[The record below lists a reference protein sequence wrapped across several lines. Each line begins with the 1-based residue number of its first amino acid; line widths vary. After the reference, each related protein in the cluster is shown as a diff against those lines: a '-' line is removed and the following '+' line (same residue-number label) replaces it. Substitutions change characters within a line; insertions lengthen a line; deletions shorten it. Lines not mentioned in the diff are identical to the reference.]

1 MLTSAPIDESV
12 LAGVRAR
19 RRNSHFQLWLL
30 RRPSAPPMHLP
41 GRPAWLHWLGGE
53 LAADSGSVDV
63 KARRQSDST
72 AEGAHDVQAFASAH
86 RPFREEPATFNQRI
100 GRHFDIGPKVHAV
113 EHEFGCPGPQISI
126 EHLFA
131 ERGADHRAIRCSG
144 DHFQRPIRGG
154 SHRGHW
160 VASQL
165 PYCLS
170 FALGEVLG
178 QYVVRPG

>member
-1 MLTSAPIDESV
+1 MPRIRRAPRQPRWTIVASQAAPLVPRSVVYVTVSSGQCVALDRSTTLGEHRAPRPIEGTRMLTSAPIDGSV

-100 GRHFDIGPKVHAV
+100 GRHFDIEIG
-113 EHEFGCPGPQISI
+113 
-126 EHLFA
+126 
-131 ERGADHRAIRCSG
+131 RA
-144 DHFQRPIRGG
+144 H
-154 SHRGHW
+154 
-160 VASQL
+160 V
-165 PYCLS
+165 
-170 FALGEVLG
+170 
-178 QYVVRPG
+178 